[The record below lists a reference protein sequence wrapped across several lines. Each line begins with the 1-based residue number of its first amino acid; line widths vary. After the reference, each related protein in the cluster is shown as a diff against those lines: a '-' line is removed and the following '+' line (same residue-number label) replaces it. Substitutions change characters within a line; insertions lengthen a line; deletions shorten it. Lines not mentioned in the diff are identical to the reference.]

1 MTAIITWIA
10 TRTGL
15 GSLLASIAAYAIIA
29 ALAGG
34 GIWAWSAHKYNAG
47 YSAGEVHERTAWQ
60 KQRDIDIAAREAE
73 RKATQ
78 AEIDRLTAELQLDAQ
93 KRKDEQAD
101 ADLNKE
107 LAAAPGGK
115 QICLP
120 RKVAR
125 ALDKV
130 GR

>member
-1 MTAIITWIA
+1 MGAVFAWLAARGLSTIA
-10 TRTGL
+10 VYGIVAL
-15 GSLLASIAAYAIIA
+15 
-29 ALAGG
+29 LAGG
-34 GIWAWSAHKYNAG
+34 GVWAWSAHKYNQG
-47 YSAGEVHERTAWQ
+47 YAAGETHERTAWQ

-78 AEIDRLTAELQLDAQ
+78 AEIDRLAAELQLDAQ

-101 ADLNKE
+101 DDLKTA
-107 LAAAPGGK
+107 LAATPGRK

-125 ALDKV
+125 ALDRA

>member
-1 MTAIITWIA
+1 MGWLILWLGKA
-10 TRTGL
+10 TGL
-15 GSLLASIAAYAIIA
+15 NALLSSLIAYAIIA

-34 GIWAWSAHKYNAG
+34 GFWAWSEHKYNQG
-47 YSAGEVHERTAWQ
+47 YTAGELHERTAWQ

-78 AEIDRLTAELQLDAQ
+78 AELDRLDAELQLDAQ
-93 KRKDEQAD
+93 RRKDEQAD
-101 ADLNKE
+101 ADLAKAQ
-107 LAAAPGGK
+107 AASPSKK

-120 RKVAR
+120 RNVGR
-125 ALDKV
+125 ALNKV

>member
-1 MTAIITWIA
+1 MALVTILKTLWAFVGGNTLIT
-10 TRTGL
+10 
-15 GSLLASIAAYAIIA
+15 YAVIV

-34 GIWAWSAHKYNAG
+34 GIWAWSAHRYNEG
-47 YSAGEVHERTAWQ
+47 YSAGETHERTAWQ

-101 ADLNKE
+101 ADLNKA
-107 LAAAPGGK
+107 LAATPGGK
-115 QICLP
+115 TICLP

-125 ALDKV
+125 ALDKA